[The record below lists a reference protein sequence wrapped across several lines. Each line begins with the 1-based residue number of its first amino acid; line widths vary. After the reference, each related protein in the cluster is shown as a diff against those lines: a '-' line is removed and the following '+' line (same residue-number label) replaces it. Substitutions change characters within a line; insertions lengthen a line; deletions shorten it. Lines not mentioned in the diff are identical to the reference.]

1 MIAGPKIAYDMFVS
15 MLFGWAFLS
24 WLSRK
29 RGWVSGHP
37 GDWKRGVRGWII
49 WPGLAALLADCIV
62 SILGSIIV
70 KSTHPGALDKRKADQ
85 RRDRPTHDSEESPDA
100 VRKTGSYFWERAM
113 KFMTTMLSPTAIGL
127 GLVVNVLLGP
137 FLIKVAFGSPLT
149 WVEVFGAFMLAFP
162 LSYMAIRATGRTDT
176 TPASA
181 LGRLSACVAAT
192 NRVLTLNQPRSR
204 KLSLHCLQTRTITC
218 MPS

>member
-1 MIAGPKIAYDMFVS
+1 
-15 MLFGWAFLS
+15 MLFGWGFLS
-24 WLSRK
+24 WWSRK

-37 GDWKRGVRGWII
+37 GDWKRGARGWII
-49 WPGLAALLADCIV
+49 WPGLAALLADCLV
-62 SILGSIIV
+62 SMLGSLIV
-70 KSTHPGALDKRKADQ
+70 QSTHPRPLGKRKADQ
-85 RRDRPTHDSEESPDA
+85 RRDRPTHDSDASPDA
-100 VRKTGSYFWERAM
+100 VLKPCAYFWARTT
-113 KFMTTMLSPTAIGL
+113 KFMTTAVSPTAIGL

-137 FLIKVAFGSPLT
+137 FLIKVAFGNTLT
-149 WVEVFGAFMLAFP
+149 WVEVFGAFILAFP

-192 NRVLTLNQPRSR
+192 NRVLTRDQPRSR
-204 KLSLHCLQTRTITC
+204 KLSLHCLQTRPSTC